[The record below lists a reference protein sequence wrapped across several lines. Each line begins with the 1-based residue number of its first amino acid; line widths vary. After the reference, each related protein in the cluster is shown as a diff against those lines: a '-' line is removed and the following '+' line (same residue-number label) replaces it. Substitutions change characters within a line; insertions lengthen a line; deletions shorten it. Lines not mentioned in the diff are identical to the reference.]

1 MQKSSKIK
9 NRIFPAFDDIKSQD
23 EFPYFFD
30 QKNIFNPRKK
40 VGATLDDIRKYIA
53 HPHPN
58 IPHSS

>member
-30 QKNIFNPRKK
+30 QKNKSSQKSFKLFFLSKTQKI
-40 VGATLDDIRKYIA
+40 DDFKGTY
-53 HPHPN
+53 
-58 IPHSS
+58 

>member
-30 QKNIFNPRKK
+30 
-40 VGATLDDIRKYIA
+40 
-53 HPHPN
+53 
-58 IPHSS
+58 